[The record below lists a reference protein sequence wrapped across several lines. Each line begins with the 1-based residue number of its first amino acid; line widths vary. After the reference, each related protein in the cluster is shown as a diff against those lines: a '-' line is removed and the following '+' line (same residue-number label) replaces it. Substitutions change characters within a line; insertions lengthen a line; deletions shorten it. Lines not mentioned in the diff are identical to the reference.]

1 MIQIK
6 ILGLVMMVTK
16 MIDNIINGLEASIEV
31 CKFFNSP
38 EEVLKSERKIKKT
51 FTLKK
56 NNRIDYTILLD
67 MVQTKIQE
75 GQCSV
80 VLVKYTDK
88 LYKRY
93 SGFKIIAE
101 ILLNPKENIRKY
113 KSSLWSKKRVVNDFR
128 ELLKDEGSIN
138 QFLAF
143 ARKDEEMQGAGF
155 YSVIFSAKSEIE
167 LRNNPSEVL
176 EDIIDECQFEVI
188 GENE

>member
-1 MIQIK
+1 
-6 ILGLVMMVTK
+6 MVTK
-16 MIDNIINGLEASIEV
+16 MINNIINGLEASIEV

-51 FTLKK
+51 FTLRE

-113 KSSLWSKKRVVNDFR
+113 KNSLWGNKKVVNDFQ
-128 ELLKDEGSIN
+128 ELLEEEGSIN
-138 QFLAF
+138 QLLAF
-143 ARKDEEMQGAGF
+143 ARKNEEMQGAGY
-155 YSVIFSAKSEIE
+155 YSVVFSAKSEEE
-167 LRNNPSEVL
+167 LRKQPSKVL
-176 EDIIDECQFEVI
+176 DDVINECRFEVV
-188 GENE
+188 